1 MSVLKWVLAA
11 VGVIFL
17 LLIALIVGGY
27 FWAQNIEAVKLTKAD
42 LDVGGSYSAEERQ
55 TLVTACEKQS
65 KAGADE
71 KACSC
76 LADKAATDMS
86 RFERLALIAGF
97 ETSPSKFVA
106 LIKGATD
113 SGISKTDIDAIE
125 AKAKERI
132 KGALEAC
139 HISAPAQ

>member
-42 LDVGGSYSAEERQ
+42 LEPGGTYSAEERQ
-55 TLVTACEKQS
+55 SLITACQTQP

-71 KACSC
+71 KACTC
-76 LADKAATDMS
+76 LADKAGTDMS

-113 SGISKTDIDAIE
+113 SGVTKVEIDTIE

-139 HISAPAQ
+139 HIAAVK

>member
-11 VGVIFL
+11 VGVIIL
-17 LLIALIVGGY
+17 LLIGIGVGFF
-27 FWAQNIEAVKLTKAD
+27 FWAKNIEGVKLTAAD
-42 LDVGGSYSAEERQ
+42 LQPGGSYSAEERQ
-55 TLVTACEKQS
+55 AFVTACAKQS

-71 KACSC
+71 KACAC
-76 LADKAATDMS
+76 VADKAATDMS
-86 RFERLALIAGF
+86 RFERLLLIAGF
-97 ETSPSKFVA
+97 EMSPSKVVA

-113 SGISKTDIDAIE
+113 SGIEKADADAIE

-139 HISAPAQ
+139 HIAAPKQ

>member
-17 LLIALIVGGY
+17 LIIGGY

-42 LDVGGSYSAEERQ
+42 LEAGGSYPAEERQ
-55 TLVTACEKQS
+55 ALITSCEKQT

-71 KACSC
+71 KACTC
-76 LADKAATDMS
+76 LADKAATEMS

-97 ETSPSKFVA
+97 ETSPTKFVA

-113 SGISKTDIDAIE
+113 SGIDKADIDAIE

-132 KGALEAC
+132 KGALAAC
-139 HISAPAQ
+139 HIAETK

>member
-11 VGVIFL
+11 AGVIFV

-27 FWAQNIEAVKLTKAD
+27 FWAKNIEAVKLTKAD
-42 LDVGGSYSAEERQ
+42 LEAGGSYPAEERQ
-55 TLVTACEKQS
+55 ALITACEKQP
-65 KAGADE
+65 KAGADAT
-71 KACSC
+71 ACTC
-76 LADKAATDMS
+76 LADKAATDLS

-113 SGISKTDIDAIE
+113 SGVSKSDIDAIE

-139 HISAPAQ
+139 HIAAAQ